1 MGQCKSKTTALET
14 GVAEDG
20 GEKFKADK
28 KVTSRR
34 KWRKRKGYSLSASME
49 TDLHRTESFGG
60 QPDKPRK
67 GGPILV
73 SYNITNSDNEVFEG
87 TQPPVRH
94 NSCENLKVNFE
105 KPDDAVDHMHVV
117 GQTPLHDGNI
127 DNRAPLNT
135 NGTRNDCLIENTTVS
150 ETNSSSYQLK
160 KQETPK
166 IKNQLRAEIKS
177 RVEPE
182 IVTPPSFCLD
192 NLASSGDTQLGKY
205 LAF

>member
-1 MGQCKSKTTALET
+1 MGQCKSKTNALES
-14 GVAEDG
+14 VLPEEG
-20 GEKFKADK
+20 GEKIKADK

-60 QPDKPRK
+60 QPVKTRK

-73 SYNITNSDNEVFEG
+73 SYNITNSDNEIFEG

-94 NSCENLKVNFE
+94 NSCENLNTQFNTAE
-105 KPDDAVDHMHVV
+105 DDHMHVV
-117 GQTPLHDGNI
+117 RETPLD
-127 DNRAPLNT
+127 DNNDDNQAPFNT

-150 ETNSSSYQLK
+150 ETNSSSYQLEI
-160 KQETPK
+160 QETPK
-166 IKNQLRAEIKS
+166 IKNQPMAGIKT
-177 RVEPE
+177 RVEELE

-192 NLASSGDTQLGKY
+192 NLASSGPTQLGKY
-205 LAF
+205 QPF